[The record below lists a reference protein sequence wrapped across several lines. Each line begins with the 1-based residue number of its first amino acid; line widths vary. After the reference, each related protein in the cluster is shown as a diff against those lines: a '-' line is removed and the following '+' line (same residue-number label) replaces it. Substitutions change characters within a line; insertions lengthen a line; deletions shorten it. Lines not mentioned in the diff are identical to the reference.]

1 MKLVFIY
8 GPPAAGKLTVAKALA
23 DATRFKI
30 FHNHLSINCVEPVF
44 EFGTKPFGRLV
55 ELIRMETIEAAAKEN
70 INGLIFTFC
79 YAAGH
84 DEPFVR
90 RVIERVEKHGGEVC
104 LVQLI
109 CEREALEERVLRE
122 ERKNFNKASNLNIL
136 REILERYDLFSA
148 FPERNSLTIDNTN
161 MPPQEAARR
170 IIAHYNLDGD
180 ERRVG

>member
-23 DATRFKI
+23 DATAFKI

-44 EFGTKPFGRLV
+44 EFGTKPFYRLV
-55 ELIRMETIEAAAKEN
+55 DLIRTETIEEAAREK

-79 YAAGH
+79 YAAGS

-90 RVIERVEKHGGEVC
+90 KIIERVEKHGGEVC

-109 CEREALEERVLRE
+109 CEKSALEERVLSE
-122 ERKNFNKASNLNIL
+122 ERRNFGKASNLSIL
-136 REILERYDLFSA
+136 GEILERHDLFSA
-148 FPERNSLTIDNTN
+148 FPDRSSLTIDNTSLA
-161 MPPQEAARR
+161 PQEAAQR
-170 IIAHYNLDGD
+170 IVAHYNLCDA
-180 ERRVG
+180 

>member
-23 DATRFKI
+23 GLTGFKI
-30 FHNHLSINCVEPVF
+30 FHNHLSIDCIESVF

-55 ELIRMETIEAAAKEN
+55 DLIRMETIEEAAKEK

-79 YAAGH
+79 YAAGS

-104 LVQLI
+104 LVQLV
-109 CEREALEERVLRE
+109 CEQSALEERVLSE
-122 ERKNFNKASNLNIL
+122 ERRNFGKASNLDIL
-136 REILERYDLFSA
+136 REILEHHDLFSA
-148 FPERNSLTIDNTN
+148 YPERSSLTIDNTSL
-161 MPPQEAARR
+161 PPQEAARR
-170 IIAHYNLDGD
+170 IVAHYDL
-180 ERRVG
+180 